1 MTGWMLL
8 IGLSLS
14 DPQPEMAGD
23 MGTKEKCESAAIAIN
38 RAAQKA
44 EAKLFA
50 RCGEI
55 EYLKVNED
63 GSISQ
68 STKRR

>member
-1 MTGWMLL
+1 
-8 IGLSLS
+8 
-14 DPQPEMAGD
+14 MAGD
-23 MGTKEKCESAAIAIN
+23 MGTKEKCESAAVAIN

-68 STKRR
+68 NTQ